1 MPLYEYECQD
11 CKEKFTAL
19 IRNPEDENI
28 LTCSKCASKRIKRL
42 LSTFFS
48 TAKSGNEKDTSFS
61 GPSCSCAGPC

>member
-19 IRNPEDENI
+19 IRNPEDENN

-42 LSTFFS
+42 LSTFS
-48 TAKSGNEKDTSFS
+48 TAKSGNEKDSSFS

>member
-19 IRNPEDENI
+19 IRNPKDEND

-42 LSTFFS
+42 LSCFS
-48 TAKSGNEKDTSFS
+48 TAKSGNKKDSSFS
-61 GPSCSCAGPC
+61 GPSCSCTGPC